1 VPLPPSASRRA
12 VLAALGTASAGG
24 LAGCSG
30 DPLAPERPE
39 DVPPSTL
46 GSDDDPP
53 VGVWAGPGG
62 GLRNTRFAAVT
73 PIEDPTVRWESPFAG
88 FVGGVTGDRLRLT
101 RPGPTGKR
109 ATLATYVLA
118 DGTVEWETEV
128 DHLITAPWSDG
139 STSYASG
146 TGRVRRFDPDGQP
159 GWTHDLYATLS
170 ERVHGSFLP
179 AARDRFRVSSP
190 VVAGGVVH
198 LTSSYG
204 LHGLDADSGAEL
216 WRLWIEDAPRIA
228 RRPTVAPEGVY
239 FVGPDDGGDASVGS
253 VFEDEPIRLAG
264 GIDEFCPPVAVG
276 AAHAFAGPSTRR
288 QGGTPGTLLATPRV
302 TPEGGFADADQW
314 WFVGHHTSAPW
325 GRRVTRPAVGP
336 DRVYVGDTVD
346 VPDGLRAA
354 IYAVEPA
361 IGTTAWSHRID
372 VQNATPQFEPGLQP
386 VVSAVAATADVVY
399 AGVGPT
405 VDASPTDPHLVGDEA
420 GVLALDAETGERLW
434 FVKTGFVPDDLAV
447 VDAHVV
453 AWDRDRNLAVLGE
466 A

>member
-1 VPLPPSASRRA
+1 MSLPPSASRRT
-12 VLAALGTASAGG
+12 VLAALGTASIGG

-30 DPLAPERPE
+30 DPFAPDRPE
-39 DVPPSTL
+39 DVPPPTL

-62 GLRNTRFAAVT
+62 DLRNTRFAAVT
-73 PIEDPTVRWESPFAG
+73 PIREPTIRWESPFAG
-88 FVGGVTGDRLRLT
+88 FVGGVTRDRLSLT
-101 RPGPTGKR
+101 RPGPAGER
-109 ATLATYVLA
+109 ATLATYALA
-118 DGTVEWETEV
+118 DGTLEWETAV
-128 DHLITAPWSDG
+128 DHPIAAPWSDG
-139 STSYASG
+139 STLYASG
-146 TGRVRRFDPDGQP
+146 TGRVRRVGPDGQL
-159 GWTHDLYATLS
+159 GWTHDLYTTLT

-179 AARDRFRVSSP
+179 ARRDRFRVSSP
-190 VVAGGVVH
+190 VVADGVAHV
-198 LTSSYG
+198 TSSYG

-216 WRLWIEDAPRIA
+216 WRLWVEDASRIA
-228 RRPTVAPEGVY
+228 RRPTVAPESVY
-239 FVGPDDGGDASVGS
+239 FVGPGDDGASVGN
-253 VFEDEPIRLAG
+253 VFEDEPIRLAEG
-264 GIDEFCPPVAVG
+264 LDEFCPPVAVG
-276 AAHAFAGPSTRR
+276 VDHAFGGPAARR
-288 QGGTPGTLLATPRV
+288 QGGTPGTLLATPRI
-302 TPEGGFADADQW
+302 TPEGGFTDADQW
-314 WFVGHHTSAPW
+314 WFVGHHTSAPR

-354 IYAVEPA
+354 IYAVEPVT
-361 IGTTAWSHRID
+361 GTTAWTHR
-372 VQNATPQFEPGLQP
+372 VAVENATPQFEPELQP

-434 FVKTGFVPDDLAV
+434 FERIGFLPDDLAV